1 MKYLLLIIVLALTPA
16 TPGWGGPQSPNQA
29 SSQAPAGA
37 HPAIPMDQ
45 ENARQARALLD
56 QAILALGGGTWLNI
70 RDMQQQGRTYSF
82 YHGQP
87 SGMGALFWRFVEF
100 PDKERLEVTKERDIA
115 YVYTGDRGYEITYKG
130 PHAVEKQELEDYL
143 RRRRFSLE
151 QMLRVWINDPHV
163 ALFFDGTALAG
174 NQAAQQVT
182 LINSKDEA
190 VKLFLDLDTHLP
202 LKKSFTWRDTHDRQR
217 DVEEEIYDN
226 YKPVQGV
233 MTPYSITRYY
243 NGDMQAQ
250 RFINSVQFN
259 QGLDPAMFDPDSGYN
274 PNKTTKKR

>member
-1 MKYLLLIIVLALTPA
+1 
-16 TPGWGGPQSPNQA
+16 
-29 SSQAPAGA
+29 
-37 HPAIPMDQ
+37 MDQ

-82 YHGQP
+82 YHGQQ
-87 SGMGALFWRFVEF
+87 SGLGALFWRFVEF
-100 PDKERLEVTKERDIA
+100 PDKERLEVTKERDVA
-115 YVYTGDRGYEITYKG
+115 YVYTGDKGYEITYKG
-130 PHAVEKQELEDYL
+130 SHAVEKQDLEDYL

-190 VKLFLDLDTHLP
+190 VKLFLDVDTHLP
-202 LKKSFTWRDTHDRQR
+202 LKKSYTWRDTVDRQR

-243 NGDMQAQ
+243 NGDMQSQ

-274 PNKTTKKR
+274 PNKPAKKR